1 MAESAFLIKMAK
13 HVITAAND
21 PVSLSVVDSIRVG
34 ETVRVEIFR
43 PRHPEFHRK
52 FMKLCSLAFES
63 WEPGFGNR
71 NFDNF
76 RKDLIILAGFRKEYV
91 SLLNQE
97 IRFEAESIAFANM
110 SETRF
115 QHVYKAVLN
124 VIWEQIYSTNPAY
137 TRCDINRLAGQ
148 ILAFE

>member
-1 MAESAFLIKMAK
+1 MADSAFLTKMAK

-52 FMKLCSLAFES
+52 FMKLCSLAFEC
-63 WEPGFGNR
+63 WEPGYGNR

-76 RKDLIILAGFRKEYV
+76 RKDLLILAGFRKEYI
-91 SLLNQE
+91 SLLSQE

-110 SETRF
+110 SESRF
-115 QHVYKAVLN
+115 QQAYRAVLD
-124 VIWEQIYSTNPAY
+124 VIWDQIYSKNPAY
-137 TRCDINRLAGQ
+137 SRADIDRLANQ